1 MQSADLILEGVILEV
16 KKKKNYLQIY
26 LFMIE

>member
-16 KKKKNYLQIY
+16 KKKKKLFTDLPIY
-26 LFMIE
+26 D